1 MDSSRPPE
9 RVESLAMTQQRVQ
22 LLATTMRI
30 RDLSIE
36 RPSIVAYLQTIAP
49 DKLEVALVHAL
60 EVGVK
65 EIRGRRERQGL

>member
-1 MDSSRPPE
+1 MNSSMPPQ

-36 RPSIVAYLQTIAP
+36 RPSIVAYLQTISP
-49 DKLEVALVHAL
+49 DKLEIALVHAL

-65 EIRGRRERQGL
+65 EIRGRRERLGH